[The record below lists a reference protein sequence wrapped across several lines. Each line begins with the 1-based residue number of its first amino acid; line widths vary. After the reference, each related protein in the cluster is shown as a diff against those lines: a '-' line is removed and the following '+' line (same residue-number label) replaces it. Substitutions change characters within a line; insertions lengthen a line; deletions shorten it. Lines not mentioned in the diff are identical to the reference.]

1 MLWLVVVDSAHSL
14 KTSSRKYSFD
24 NYTSN
29 ISKNNSVDLK
39 ETTKA
44 QKLT

>member
-1 MLWLVVVDSAHSL
+1 MLQLAVVDSTRSL

-29 ISKNNSVDLK
+29 ISKNHSIDLK
-39 ETTKA
+39 GTTKA

>member
-1 MLWLVVVDSAHSL
+1 MLQLAVVDSAHSL

-29 ISKNNSVDLK
+29 ISKNLFVDLK
-39 ETTKA
+39 GTTKA
-44 QKLT
+44 KKLT